1 MPKLTLNI
9 ERMMCEMCV
18 SKVKEALSVPGIT
31 DLSVKIG
38 KATMIYDPAVISDE
52 QILSKVIDA
61 GFPAKIKKGLF

>member
-1 MPKLTLNI
+1 MTLNI

-18 SKVKEALSVPGIT
+18 AKVQDALTAPGISN
-31 DLSVKIG
+31 LSVKIG
-38 KATMIYDPAVISDE
+38 KATLVYDPDTITEE